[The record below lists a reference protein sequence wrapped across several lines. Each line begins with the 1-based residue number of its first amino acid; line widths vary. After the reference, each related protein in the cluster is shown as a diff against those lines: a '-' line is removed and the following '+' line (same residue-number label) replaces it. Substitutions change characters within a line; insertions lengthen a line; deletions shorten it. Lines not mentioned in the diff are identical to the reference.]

1 VLRDRQRK
9 TLPRAQRVVQIQDP
23 DHAPSP
29 EAIEPH
35 VPSDHHRWEFP
46 VGVVLAA
53 VLTVPGPS
61 SLVETEIAARNRP
74 PRPRTRRKAATSSW
88 EDPRRTRRA
97 PGIGW
102 AFSGAHSAT
111 QIKA

>member
-35 VPSDHHRWEFP
+35 VPSDHHRWEF
-46 VGVVLAA
+46 
-53 VLTVPGPS
+53 TVPGPS